1 MNKPTKLASPL
12 SSLCSSSANGVLYPL
27 TILKQMGMTTRGST
41 TTSIQA

>member
-12 SSLCSSSANGVLYPL
+12 SSLCSSRKHGHQNLL